1 MELSIDIIELKKY
14 TEVIDNL
21 VRDIC
26 MDDAKLV
33 HRNME
38 KYGESIT
45 DISDAR
51 FRMLKIATMMAQHLE
66 RTMLD
71 VIDSADARLFDSMKD
86 KHSP

>member
-38 KYGESIT
+38 KYGE
-45 DISDAR
+45 
-51 FRMLKIATMMAQHLE
+51 
-66 RTMLD
+66 
-71 VIDSADARLFDSMKD
+71 
-86 KHSP
+86 